1 MRWAGRLLALALMLA
16 ASSLAVFV
24 AANALP
30 GDPAAVMLGTS
41 ARPDTLAALRLE
53 LGLDRPLLLRWLEW
67 LWRACQGDLGR
78 SVTYG
83 TPVGTLVAARLALT
97 LPLAAGAFALA
108 ALTGLGLGLLA
119 ARRPNGAADL
129 AVTVAAQVGTAVPA
143 FVLALFLVLAAS
155 RLGTWPT
162 GGFPGW
168 ESGALPALR
177 SLALPALAL
186 ALPQGAVLARVVRA
200 SLIEVSAEDF
210 MRTARAKGL
219 GRGAALRRHALPV
232 ALVPVAT
239 VMGLQFSFLVGGAVL
254 VENVFA
260 LPGLGQLA
268 VQALAQR
275 DLVTLQGVAL
285 VLVALVVL
293 VNALA
298 DALLARLDPRMAERP

>member
-1 MRWAGRLLALALMLA
+1 MLA
-16 ASSLAVFV
+16 GASLAVFL

-67 LWRACQGDLGR
+67 LWHACEGDLGR

-83 TPVGTLVAARLALT
+83 TPVSGLIAARLSLT
-97 LPLAAGAFALA
+97 LPLALGAFLLA
-108 ALTGLGLGLLA
+108 ALIGIGLGLLA
-119 ARRPNGAADL
+119 ARRPGRAADGF
-129 AVTVAAQVGTAVPA
+129 VTMIAQAGTAVPA
-143 FVLALFLVLAAS
+143 FVLALLLVILAN
-155 RLGTWPT
+155 RLGSWPT

-168 ESGALPALR
+168 GAGAGPALR
-177 SLALPALAL
+177 TLLLPALAL
-186 ALPQGAVLARVVRA
+186 ALPQGAVLARVTRA
-200 SLIEVSAEDF
+200 SLIEVGAQDF

-219 GRGAALRRHALPV
+219 SREAALLRHALPN

-239 VMGLQFSFLVGGAVL
+239 VLGLQFSFLLGGAVL
-254 VENVFA
+254 VESVFA

-285 VLVALVVL
+285 LLVSVVIA
-293 VNALA
+293 VNALV
-298 DALLARLDPRMAERP
+298 DLLLGRLDPRMGERS